1 MESYKSVTFT
11 VPKDM
16 IGLIIGVK
24 GANIKQVQKMKGV
37 CVAASPPC
45 PRRGLSRKIALGTMI
60 ALPTA
65 RLCLSVQ
72 RTAGARERGREAVPS
87 SCARPVR
94 SYDINISESGA
105 QGKITITGTSD
116 EVVQAAKEELC
127 FEQARCLA
135 NNLVASKSPAS
146 SGVAPTVCP

>member
-65 RLCLSVQ
+65 PLPLCAKNS
-72 RTAGARERGREAVPS
+72 RG
-87 SCARPVR
+87 
-94 SYDINISESGA
+94 
-105 QGKITITGTSD
+105 T
-116 EVVQAAKEELC
+116 
-127 FEQARCLA
+127 
-135 NNLVASKSPAS
+135 
-146 SGVAPTVCP
+146 